1 MWRFINIFIQLLQTL
16 ILHQLMTC
24 CEIVI
29 AADAE
34 TYKPLPNLNQL
45 YKLSDEIVNPYN
57 FSFVINA
64 EPCTPNKKLLIAVH
78 SSPKVS

>member
-16 ILHQLMTC
+16 IFYQLMTC
-24 CEIVI
+24 CMIVI

-34 TYKPLPNLNQL
+34 TYKPLPNMNRL

-57 FSFVINA
+57 FSLVIIA
-64 EPCTPNKKLLIAVH
+64 EPCTSNEIILIVVH